1 MRFDESKGNFK
12 VTKNENITYAS
23 KEEVDKAYTEI
34 LKQYKP
40 ALEKLGEGAN
50 SSEAI
55 TNS

>member
-40 ALEKLGEGAN
+40 A
-50 SSEAI
+50 
-55 TNS
+55 